1 MAETRTF
8 TVNPAIIRHLISS
21 QAGTLEKAFG
31 ECVMNS
37 IDAGA
42 SKVEINLTNAGF
54 SVVDDGCGFKT
65 REEVLACFEVFGFE
79 HTDKARV
86 FGQFGL
92 GRAQLWNW
100 SSTVWRTHQFRLDV
114 DIRARGLDYELADNQ
129 EDLIGMTID
138 GAFYERLPEAER
150 QSCIRGL
157 ERLCKYSVI
166 PVIINGRNI
175 QQDPEKAKWQYEDE
189 NCWIRKADT
198 WGVDV
203 YNQGILVRSYSSSEI
218 GIGGA
223 IVTKRGKV
231 LAVSMSRTDVLT
243 QTCKLWPKIK
253 AAAAKLVDHEIKS
266 GKTRLTDEKRDFLAQ
281 KTIDPQE
288 CKGLGDLKVFT
299 MSNGKHECLK
309 SVLMKLRRDDVILT
323 TAPHGDKLAERAIR
337 DGLAVVLA
345 PRTLAR
351 FDTDTVAGLVEC
363 LIERLDAACRQ
374 QGEYA
379 QDSWLGTQLVGIR
392 GQVYESIDAS
402 PIKSVLRTSVVP
414 TKDWQPRH
422 RNLISALLEVNH
434 AAAWIVAKHTGTE
447 NPARSLVV
455 GESNAAEA
463 FTDGATFVAI
473 ETEALDKA
481 IHDGLPGILR
491 LAGVLVHE
499 YLHNDDDSGSH
510 IHDQEFHETFHEVML
525 DSGDVLYA
533 RALDGFRRYCQLSE
547 RLSARLAKQTDIA
560 AMVPRA

>member
-21 QAGTLEKAFG
+21 QAGTLGKAFG

-79 HTDKARV
+79 HTDKDRV

-129 EDLIGMTID
+129 DDLAGMTID
-138 GAFYERLPEAER
+138 GAFYERLPESER
-150 QSCIRGL
+150 QSCVRDL

-166 PVIINGRNI
+166 PVFINGRNI

-189 NCWIRKADT
+189 NCWIKKSDT

-203 YNQGILVRSYSSSEI
+203 YNQGILVRSYSSSEV

-253 AAAAKLVDHEIKS
+253 AAAAKLVDVEVRS

-281 KTIDPQE
+281 KTINPDG
-288 CKGLGDLKVFT
+288 CDGFMDLKVFT
-299 MSNGKHECLK
+299 LSNGRHESL
-309 SVLMKLRRDDVILT
+309 SALLYKLIRTDDMILT
-323 TAPHGDKLAERAIR
+323 TAPHGDKVAERAMR

-345 PRTLAR
+345 PRTLSR
-351 FDTDTVAGLVEC
+351 FDVESVSGLVDC
-363 LIERLDAACRQ
+363 LTERLGASPLRENWQ
-374 QGEYA
+374 FQRLKE
-379 QDSWLGTQLVGIR
+379 IR
-392 GQVYESIDAS
+392 ERVYESLDDS
-402 PIKSVLRTSVVP
+402 PIKSVLRAEVVP
-414 TKDWQPRH
+414 TNEWKPMH
-422 RNLISALLEVNH
+422 RAMISALNLVNGP
-434 AAAWIVAKHTGTE
+434 AAYAVASQTGTE
-447 NPARSLVV
+447 NPPRALVV

-463 FTDGATFVAI
+463 FTDGSTFIAI

-481 IHDGLPGILR
+481 IHAGLPGMLR
-491 LAGVLVHE
+491 LVGVIVHE

-510 IHDQEFHETFHEVML
+510 IHDQEFYESFHEVML
-525 DSGDVLYA
+525 DSADSLYA
-533 RALDGFRRYCQLSE
+533 RCLEAFRFYCKRVE
-547 RLSARLAKQTDIA
+547 KINARLAKQADVV
-560 AMVPRA
+560 AMSVAQA